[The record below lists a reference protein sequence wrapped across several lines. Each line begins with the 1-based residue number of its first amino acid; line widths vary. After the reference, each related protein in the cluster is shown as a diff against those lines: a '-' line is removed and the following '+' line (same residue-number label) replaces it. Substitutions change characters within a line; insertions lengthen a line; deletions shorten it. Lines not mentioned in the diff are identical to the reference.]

1 MPEGHDVQ
9 RPAHAAVGHPP
20 RSLTF
25 REKLQAWLQ
34 AWPYWARLAII
45 AVLTVVLVV
54 VVVGR
59 GVLGPAEATTLA
71 LLLSTIWLRYRIG
84 ALTVRA
90 FVLLIVV
97 GWILVVRFG
106 LHWTWLAALGTVVLV
121 VGVYRHVGSLRPRLL
136 GVPRPESVLE
146 QVSPVSRTGDDGVQ
160 LVDALD
166 QLWGST
172 RPGGPRQ
179 GRRAVHSHGS
189 GASGTFTSSLPACVA
204 VDVFDRRDASGQP
217 IPVQAIVRFSNTS
230 GALHR
235 DDSLRTPRGMAIRL
249 VPADAGDT
257 GMDLILADGRRFPV
271 DNVDDFYGFLRRF
284 GRWLR
289 YIPFALLG
297 RTRVLALL
305 DFIPIVRP
313 TSFVNR
319 RFHGVN
325 TFSWCGEP
333 VRYLAVPT
341 RSLRARVRSGDRR
354 WRLDRDLRDRLA
366 QDAVEFEL
374 RLVRGRGLPRGLQLD
389 ARRAW
394 PRWMPAWSLGTLRLD
409 KYVEP
414 AEVDALGF
422 DPFRLP
428 VGVEPSADE
437 ILLARRAAYPESR
450 LRRCPMEGGG
460 GQRAPSVP
468 CAK

>member
-1 MPEGHDVQ
+1 MGRSADVA
-9 RPAHAAVGHPP
+9 RPAPADARPSGSTPLRARLP
-20 RSLTF
+20 GF
-25 REKLQAWLQ
+25 A
-34 AWPYWARLAII
+34 YWARWPVIGLLVLAVKAVFGSVGPADWI
-45 AVLTVVLVV
+45 AV
-54 VVVGR
+54 
-59 GVLGPAEATTLA
+59 A
-71 LLLSTIWLRYRIG
+71 LLASTVWLRTRIG
-84 ALTVRA
+84 ALTLRV
-90 FVLLIVV
+90 FVLLVVV
-97 GWILVVRFG
+97 GWVLVTGFG
-106 LHWTWLAALGTVVLV
+106 VHWAWLAALGTVVVV
-121 VGVYRHVGSLRPRLL
+121 VGVYRQVGSLRPRLI

-146 QVSPVSRTGDDGVQ
+146 DVSPVSRTDDDAVQ

-166 QLWGST
+166 ELWGST
-172 RPGGPRQ
+172 RPGGPRE
-179 GRRAVHSHGS
+179 GSRAVHSHGS
-189 GASGTFTSSLPACVA
+189 GACGTLTSSLPDGVA
-204 VDVFDRRDASGQP
+204 VDVFGRRDERGQP
-217 IPVQAIVRFSNTS
+217 IPIDAIVRFSNTS

-235 DDSLRTPRGMAIRL
+235 DDSLRTPRGMAVRL
-249 VPADAGDT
+249 MPVAAGDT

-271 DNVDDFYGFLRRF
+271 NTVDDFYGFLRRF
-284 GRWLR
+284 GRLLR
-289 YIPFALLG
+289 YVPFALLG

-305 DFIPIVRP
+305 DFVPILRP

-341 RSLRARVRSGDRR
+341 RSVRARVRSGDRR

-366 QDAVEFEL
+366 QGPVEFEL
-374 RLVRGRGLPRGLQLD
+374 RLVRGRGLPRDLQLD

-394 PRWMPAWSLGTLRLD
+394 PRWMPTWSLGTLRLTN
-409 KYVEP
+409 YVEP

-450 LRRCPMEGGG
+450 LRRCPMERSG
-460 GQRAPSVP
+460 GQRPPSS
-468 CAK
+468 CAM